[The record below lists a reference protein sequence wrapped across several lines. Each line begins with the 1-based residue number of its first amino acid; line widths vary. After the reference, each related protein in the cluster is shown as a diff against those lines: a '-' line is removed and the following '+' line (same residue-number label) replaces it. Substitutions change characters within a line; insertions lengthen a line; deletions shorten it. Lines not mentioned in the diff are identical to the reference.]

1 MSMMTRIGTL
11 ALGAL
16 LACSVGR
23 AAAEDGAWR
32 PASSPAPAAERP
44 MPTASLGRPIAVPD
58 PDASPLLPPLP
69 PADAQTS
76 TVSHAEP
83 IPHVWSAEDIILTEG
98 SEPPPVPPP
107 GTPPVPTY
115 PIDTTQDITHPLSGG
130 GHGGFWENGNWCGK
144 RCNFQSDHCFD
155 QMISPV
161 ANPFF
166 FEDPR
171 ALTEVRPIFIYQTA
185 PNSNPVF
192 AGGHS
197 EFFGLQARVAI
208 TDRWSIVMNKLGW
221 VSLHPN
227 NPTDGVQD
235 QTGFA
240 EVDIGPKWTFY
251 RCESTGTIL
260 ATGLTFQIPTGSAA
274 AQNTGTLGLVPYI
287 TFGQNFGRNW
297 LQGYGSFN
305 FMAEAGYN
313 FSGELRFA
321 RREQSRFGDPR
332 FRRPL
337 QDPRMGATGRRRGI
351 PAHQLQGDDRFP
363 ADV

>member
-1 MSMMTRIGTL
+1 M
-11 ALGAL
+11 AH
-16 LACSVGR
+16 
-23 AAAEDGAWR
+23 AE
-32 PASSPAPAAERP
+32 
-44 MPTASLGRPIAVPD
+44 IIPD
-58 PDASPLLPPLP
+58 LLPPGTIL
-69 PADAQTS
+69 
-76 TVSHAEP
+76 
-83 IPHVWSAEDIILTEG
+83 LTEA
-98 SEPPPVPPP
+98 SEPPVPPP
-107 GTPPVPTY
+107 GAPPVPTY
-115 PIDTTQDITHPLSGG
+115 PIDPTLDINRPVTGG
-130 GHGGFWENGNWCGK
+130 PHGGFWSNGDWEGK
-144 RCNFQSDHCFD
+144 RCNFQSDHAFD

-161 ANPFF
+161 GNPFY

-197 EFFGLQARVAI
+197 EFFGLQARVAL

-227 NPTDGVQD
+227 DPIEGVSS

-274 AQNTGTLGLVPYI
+274 DQNTGSLGLVPYI
-287 TFGQNFGRNW
+287 TFAQNFGRNW
-297 LQGYGSFN
+297 LQSYGSFN

-313 FSGELRFA
+313 FSVDDQRSEYFQTSLHLDYDVANLHRIYPLVELNWFHMTKRGDARDLTFEGNDLVNFGSRDVTNRDLLTMDISRLPLATSSANGCNRGGFA
-321 RREQSRFGDPR
+321 
-332 FRRPL
+332 
-337 QDPRMGATGRRRGI
+337 RGI
-351 PAHQLQGDDRFP
+351 PADEQQRLDRLP